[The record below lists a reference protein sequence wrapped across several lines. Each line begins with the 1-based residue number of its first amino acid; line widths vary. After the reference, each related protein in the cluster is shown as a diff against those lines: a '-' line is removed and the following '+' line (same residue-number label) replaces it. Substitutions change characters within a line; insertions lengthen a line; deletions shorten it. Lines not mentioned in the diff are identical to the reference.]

1 LPRASALPA
10 VFAPDGSKESA
21 VVAQTPQA
29 GRSWAGTLAEFAPGV
44 LLSAAVAAGGYL
56 VAPFVAKAL
65 PIPAM
70 VLALVLGIAL
80 NPLAS
85 RATMQPGMAFCVR
98 TLLRWAVALLG
109 LRVALADIAALGFAT
124 GAIIV
129 LSMIVTLLSGF
140 LFAHLAGRGAGFGA
154 LVGSATAVC
163 GASATLATST
173 VVPDYPGKQA
183 DIAFVVVAV
192 NALATLAMVV
202 YPPICILL
210 GFDAQV
216 TGVMLGATIHDVA
229 QVVGAGYAVS
239 EPAGNT
245 AVIVKLFRVFL
256 LLPVVLGV
264 GWYFTRQGA
273 RRGEARVPLPLFAVV
288 FLVLCL
294 LNSAMPLMP
303 SLAPAFAPAKS
314 VLIELSTWGL
324 LIAIGALGLGT
335 SVSTVAALGWRH
347 VTTVLGTSAVILVI
361 VTGGL
366 LAIRAL

>member
-1 LPRASALPA
+1 MDARVALPT
-10 VFAPDGSKESA
+10 
-21 VVAQTPQA
+21 QQA
-29 GRSWAGTLAEFAPGV
+29 NRPFSETVIDFAPGF
-44 LLSAAVAAGGYL
+44 LLSAAVAAAAFM
-56 VAPFVAKAL
+56 VAPWVAKAL

-70 VLALVLGIAL
+70 VLALVIGIAL

-85 RATMQPGMAFCVR
+85 QPRFKPGMAFCVR

-109 LRVALADIAALGFAT
+109 LRVALSDIAALGLGT
-124 GAIIV
+124 GTLIV
-129 LSMIVTLLSGF
+129 VSMVVTLLSGF
-140 LFAHLAGRGAGFGA
+140 LFARMSGRSAGFGA

-173 VVPDYPGKQA
+173 VVPDYKGKEA

-192 NALATLAMVV
+192 NALATLAMVI
-202 YPPICILL
+202 YPPLCVLL
-210 GFDAQV
+210 GFDAQT

-256 LLPVVLGV
+256 LLPVVLAV
-264 GWYFTRQGA
+264 GWYFTRQGVKH
-273 RRGEARVPLPLFAVV
+273 GEAKVPVPIFAVV
-288 FLVLCL
+288 FLLLCL
-294 LNSAMPLMP
+294 VNSAMPLAP
-303 SLAPAFAPAKS
+303 SLLPVFAPLKA
-314 VLIELSTWGL
+314 VLIEASTWGL

-335 SVSTVAALGWRH
+335 SISTIVALGWRH
-347 VTTVLGTSAVILVI
+347 VATVVASTAVIFAI

-366 LAIRAL
+366 LLEKLL